1 MIKLSKAIA
10 GRLRLAAR
18 HMAGQEDGTATI
30 EFVLFFP
37 LFLTVFMSA
46 FESGLLMT
54 RQVMLERAMDLS
66 IRNLRLGLWDDP
78 LNPPTVVMLKQEIC
92 DWATVIPDC
101 MDALM
106 MELRPV
112 STATWTP
119 LDPNI
124 TCVNRSEVIQ
134 PVVEFNV
141 GVENEMMLVRACAV
155 FDPIFPLTGMGLNLP
170 LDPSGG
176 YQLAATSAFVNEP
189 D

>member
-1 MIKLSKAIA
+1 MIRLSKAIA
-10 GRLRLAAR
+10 ARLRTAAR
-18 HMAGQEDGTATI
+18 RIAGAEEGTATI

-37 LFLTVFMSA
+37 VFMTVFMSA

-54 RQVMLERAMDLS
+54 RQVMLERAMDMS
-66 IRNLRLGLWDDP
+66 IRNLRLGVWD
-78 LNPPTVVMLKQEIC
+78 NPTPEMLKQKIC
-92 DWATVIPDC
+92 DWATIIPDC
-101 MDALM
+101 MGSLM

-124 TCVNRSEVIQ
+124 TCVQRNELIQ
-134 PVVEFNV
+134 PLTEFNA

-155 FDPIFPLTGMGLNLP
+155 FDPIFPLTGMGLKLP
-170 LDPSGG
+170 LDASGG

>member
-1 MIKLSKAIA
+1 MIKFSKAIA
-10 GRLRLAAR
+10 GRLRTAAR
-18 HMAGQEDGTATI
+18 RIAGEEEGTATI

-37 LFLTVFMSA
+37 LFMTVFMSA

-78 LNPPTVVMLKQEIC
+78 ANPPTAEMLKQEIC
-92 DWATVIPDC
+92 AWATVIPDC
-101 MDALM
+101 MDSLM

-124 TCVNRSEVIQ
+124 TCVERDEVLQ

-155 FDPIFPLTGMGLNLP
+155 FDPIFRSSAWGLNLP

>member
-1 MIKLSKAIA
+1 MIRLSKAIA
-10 GRLRLAAR
+10 ARLRTAAR
-18 HMAGQEDGTATI
+18 RIAGAEDGTATI

-37 LFLTVFMSA
+37 LIMTVFMSA

-66 IRNLRLGLWDDP
+66 IRNLRLGSWA
-78 LNPPTVVMLKQEIC
+78 NPTPAVLKQKIC
-92 DWATVIPDC
+92 DWAGVIPDC
-101 MDALM
+101 MNVLM
-106 MELRPV
+106 LELRPV
-112 STATWTP
+112 STTTWTP

-124 TCVNRSEVIQ
+124 TCVQRNEVLQ
-134 PVVEFNV
+134 PLTEFV
-141 GVENEMMLVRACAV
+141 AGVQNEMMLVRACAV
-155 FDPIFPLTGMGLNLP
+155 FDPIFPLTGLGLNLP